1 MTPIHVLICDDH
13 GVMRKGLRLQLEQH
27 PDFEVVGEACDGR
40 VAVQLAETLRPDV
53 VLMDIGM
60 PNLNGIQATTQ
71 IAKTNPDVGIVIL
84 SMYSDEEYLLRALS
98 AGALGYLM
106 KESAE
111 EDLERAVRAVAQG
124 KSFFSPA
131 IQAALRDD
139 YIRRLRQK
147 GLTDSYELL
156 TEREKE
162 VLQLLAEGK
171 VNKEVATALDCSVN
185 TVATHR
191 MHLMQ
196 KLDLHSSAEI
206 VLYAVRKR
214 LITT

>member
-1 MTPIHVLICDDH
+1 MSPIRVLICDDH
-13 GVMRKGLRLQLEQH
+13 GVMRRGLRLQLEQH
-27 PDFEVVGEACDGR
+27 PDFEVVGEAPDGR
-40 VAVQLAETLRPDV
+40 VAVQFAESLRPDV
-53 VLMDIGM
+53 ILMDIGM

-71 IAKTNPDVGIVIL
+71 IAKTNPDVGIVVL
-84 SMYSDEEYLLRALS
+84 SMYSDEEYLLRALN

-111 EDLERAVRAVAQG
+111 DDIPRAVRAAAQG
-124 KSFFSPA
+124 RSYFSPSV
-131 IQAALRDD
+131 QTALRDE
-139 YIRRLRQK
+139 YIRQLRQK
-147 GLTDSYELL
+147 GVTDSYELL
-156 TEREKE
+156 TDRERE

-171 VNKEVATALDCSVN
+171 SNKEVATALDCSVN

-214 LITT
+214 LVT

>member
-1 MTPIHVLICDDH
+1 MSPIRVLICDDH
-13 GVMRKGLRLQLEQH
+13 GVMRRGLRLQLEQH
-27 PDFEVVGEACDGR
+27 KDFEVVGEASDGR
-40 VAVQLAETLRPDV
+40 VAVQLTEALRPDV

-71 IAKTNPDVGIVIL
+71 IARTNPDVGIVIL
-84 SMYSDEEYLLRALS
+84 SMYSDEEYLLRALH

-106 KESAE
+106 KENAE
-111 EDLERAVRAVAQG
+111 EDLHRAVRAVAQG

-131 IQAALRDD
+131 IQTALRDD
-139 YIRRLRQK
+139 YVRQLRQK
-147 GLTDSYELL
+147 GLSDSYDLL
-156 TEREKE
+156 TVREKE

-191 MHLMQ
+191 THLMQ
-196 KLDLHSSAEI
+196 KLDLHSSADI

-214 LITT
+214 LVS

>member
-1 MTPIHVLICDDH
+1 MSPIRVLICDDH
-13 GVMRKGLRLQLEQH
+13 GVMRKGLHLQLEQH
-27 PDFEVVGEACDGR
+27 PDFEVVGEAPDGR
-40 VAVQLAETLRPDV
+40 VAVQLAEELRPDV
-53 VLMDIGM
+53 ILMDIGM
-60 PNLNGIQATTQ
+60 PNLNGIEATSQ
-71 IAKTNPDVGIVIL
+71 IAKSNPDVGIVIL
-84 SMYSDEEYLLRALS
+84 SMYSDEEYLLRALH

-111 EDLERAVRAVAQG
+111 ADLDRAVRAVAQG
-124 KSFFSPA
+124 KSFFSPS
-131 IQAALRDD
+131 IQTALRED
-139 YIRRLRQK
+139 YIRQLRQK
-147 GLTDSYELL
+147 GLTDSYDLL
-156 TEREKE
+156 TAREKE

-214 LITT
+214 IIT

>member
-1 MTPIHVLICDDH
+1 MSPIRVLICDDH
-13 GVMRKGLRLQLEQH
+13 GILRKGLRLQLEQQ
-27 PDFEVVGEACDGR
+27 PGFEVVGEAADGR
-40 VAVQLAETLRPDV
+40 AAVQQAETLRPDV
-53 VLMDIGM
+53 VLMDLGM

-71 IAKTNPDVGIVIL
+71 ILKANPDVGIVIL
-84 SMYSDEEYLLRALS
+84 SMYSDEEYLLRALN
-98 AGALGYLM
+98 AGALGYLL
-106 KESAE
+106 KECAE
-111 EDLERAVRAVAQG
+111 EDLVPALRAAARG

-131 IQAALRDD
+131 IQAALRED
-139 YIRRLRQK
+139 YVRQLQQK
-147 GLTDSYELL
+147 GLTDSYDLL
-156 TEREKE
+156 TDREKE

-196 KLDLHSSAEI
+196 KLDLHSAAEI

-214 LITT
+214 LVS

>member
-1 MTPIHVLICDDH
+1 MSPIRVLICDDH

-27 PDFEVVGEACDGR
+27 QDFAVVGEASDGR
-40 VAVQLAETLRPDV
+40 TAVQLAEELRPDV
-53 VLMDIGM
+53 ILMDIGM
-60 PNLNGIQATTQ
+60 PNLNGIQATAQ
-71 IAKTNPDVGIVIL
+71 ILKSNPDVGIVML
-84 SMYSDEEYLLRALS
+84 SMYSDEEYLLRALN

-111 EDLERAVRAVAQG
+111 ADLDRAVRAVAQG

-131 IQAALRDD
+131 IQTALRDD
-139 YIRRLRQK
+139 YVRQFRQK
-147 GLTDSYELL
+147 GLTDSYDLL

-191 MHLMQ
+191 LHLMQ

-206 VLYAVRKR
+206 VLYAMRKR
-214 LITT
+214 IIT

>member
-1 MTPIHVLICDDH
+1 MSPIRVLICDDH
-13 GVMRKGLRLQLEQH
+13 GVMRRGLRLQLEQH
-27 PDFEVVGEACDGR
+27 PDFEVVGEASDGR
-40 VAVQLAETLRPDV
+40 IAVQLAETLRPDV

-60 PNLNGIQATTQ
+60 PNLNGIQATTH
-71 IAKTNPDVGIVIL
+71 IAKANPDVGIVIL
-84 SMYSDEEYLLRALS
+84 SMYSDEEYLLRALN

-106 KESAE
+106 KENADT
-111 EDLERAVRAVAQG
+111 DLDRAIRAVAQG

-131 IQAALRDD
+131 IQTALRED
-139 YIRRLRQK
+139 YIRQLRQK

-156 TEREKE
+156 TDREKE

-171 VNKEVATALDCSVN
+171 VNKEVATILDCSVN

-214 LITT
+214 LVT

>member
-1 MTPIHVLICDDH
+1 MSPIRVLICDDH
-13 GVMRKGLRLQLEQH
+13 GVLRKGLRLQLEQQAG
-27 PDFEVVGEACDGR
+27 FEVVGEAADGR
-40 VAVQLAETLRPDV
+40 AAVQMAETLRPDV
-53 VLMDIGM
+53 VLMDLGM
-60 PNLNGIQATTQ
+60 PNLNGIQATAQ
-71 IAKTNPDVGIVIL
+71 IMKGNPDVGIVIL
-84 SMYSDEEYLLRALS
+84 SMYSDEEYLLRALN
-98 AGALGYLM
+98 AGALGYLL

-111 EDLERAVRAVAQG
+111 EDLVPALRAAAQG

-131 IQAALRDD
+131 IQAALRED
-139 YIRRLRQK
+139 YVRQLQQK

-156 TEREKE
+156 TDREKE

-196 KLDLHSSAEI
+196 KLDLHSAAEI

-214 LITT
+214 LVS

>member
-1 MTPIHVLICDDH
+1 
-13 GVMRKGLRLQLEQH
+13 
-27 PDFEVVGEACDGR
+27 
-40 VAVQLAETLRPDV
+40 
-53 VLMDIGM
+53 
-60 PNLNGIQATTQ
+60 
-71 IAKTNPDVGIVIL
+71 
-84 SMYSDEEYLLRALS
+84 
-98 AGALGYLM
+98 M

-111 EDLERAVRAVAQG
+111 ADLDRAVRAVAQG
-124 KSFFSPA
+124 KCFFSPS
-131 IQAALRDD
+131 IQASLRED
-139 YIRRLRQK
+139 YISQLRRK
-147 GLTDSYELL
+147 GLTDSYDLL

-206 VLYAVRKR
+206 VLYAMRKR
-214 LITT
+214 IIT

>member
-1 MTPIHVLICDDH
+1 MSPIRVLICDDH
-13 GVMRKGLRLQLEQH
+13 GVMRKGLHLQLEQH
-27 PDFEVVGEACDGR
+27 PDFEVVGEASDGR
-40 VAVQLAETLRPDV
+40 VAVQLAESLRPDV
-53 VLMDIGM
+53 ILMDIGM
-60 PNLNGIQATTQ
+60 PNLNGIQATSQ
-71 IAKTNPDVGIVIL
+71 IAKSNPDVGILIL
-84 SMYSDEEYLLRALS
+84 SMYSDEEYLLRALN

-111 EDLERAVRAVAQG
+111 ADLDRAVRAVAQG
-124 KSFFSPA
+124 KCFFGPS
-131 IQAALRDD
+131 IQAALRED
-139 YIRRLRQK
+139 YISQLRRK
-147 GLTDSYELL
+147 GLTDSYDLL

-206 VLYAVRKR
+206 VLYAMRKR
-214 LITT
+214 IIT

>member
-1 MTPIHVLICDDH
+1 MSPIRVLICDDH
-13 GVMRKGLRLQLEQH
+13 GVMRKGLRLQLAQH
-27 PDFEVVGEACDGR
+27 QDFEVVGEASDGR
-40 VAVQLAETLRPDV
+40 VAVQLAEDLRPDV

-60 PNLNGIQATTQ
+60 PNLNGIQATAQ
-71 IAKTNPDVGIVIL
+71 IVKTNPDVGIVIL
-84 SMYSDEEYLLRALS
+84 SMYSDEEYLLRALN
-98 AGALGYLM
+98 AGAQGYLM

-111 EDLERAVRAVAQG
+111 EDLQRAVRAVAQG
-124 KSFFSPA
+124 RSFFSPA
-131 IQAALRDD
+131 IQRALMED
-139 YIRRLRQK
+139 YVRQLRQK
-147 GLTDSYELL
+147 GLTDSYDLL

-206 VLYAVRKR
+206 VLYAMRKR
-214 LITT
+214 IIT

>member
-1 MTPIHVLICDDH
+1 MSPIRVLICDDH

-27 PDFEVVGEACDGR
+27 PDFEVVGEASDGR
-40 VAVQLAETLRPDV
+40 VAVQLAEALRPDV
-53 VLMDIGM
+53 ILMDIGM
-60 PNLNGIQATTQ
+60 PNLNGIQATSQ
-71 IAKTNPDVGIVIL
+71 IAKSNPDVGIVIL

-98 AGALGYLM
+98 AGALGYLI
-106 KESAE
+106 KECAE
-111 EDLERAVRAVAQG
+111 ADLDRAVRAVAQG

-131 IQAALRDD
+131 IQAAMRDD
-139 YIRRLRQK
+139 YIRQLRQK
-147 GLTDSYELL
+147 GLTDSYDLL
-156 TEREKE
+156 TAREKE

-171 VNKEVATALDCSVN
+171 VNKEVATTLDCSVN

-206 VLYAVRKR
+206 VLYAMRKR
-214 LITT
+214 IIT